1 MCINELNID
10 LRARRQPVRTCPLR
24 DTTELKVS
32 CVSIVLISVYILK
45 LLTNEKR
52 GGLKVVAF
60 DRSRFKHQEHSS
72 CTHCLVE
79 PISISFPT
87 VTVLCWNF

>member
-60 DRSRFKHQEHSS
+60 DRSRFKHQEPQA
-72 CTHCLVE
+72 V
-79 PISISFPT
+79 PT
-87 VTVLCWNF
+87 VLLNLSLFPSQL